1 MYVWP
6 AGPMVKHF
14 GLQGLTDTAVHTQ
27 GYREL
32 QPDASASEANNAVR
46 EIAAA
51 NPDTAH
57 TLWKQ
62 IDRAYLKPL
71 FGGRSS
77 GQPHL
82 YELNTAESE
91 DAEVVDEGL
100 SPNHHIL
107 EMQTSGLDNDTTGAD
122 GTNSAYQPPHASDSP
137 FGSQPAAHRNQAGR
151 TSLNG
156 GLPHGHAED
165 T

>member
-1 MYVWP
+1 
-6 AGPMVKHF
+6 MVKHF
-14 GLQGLTDTAVHTQ
+14 GLQGLSDTAVHTQ
-27 GYREL
+27 GYKEL
-32 QPDASASEANNAVR
+32 HQQASAAEANNAVR
-46 EIAAA
+46 EIAAT

-62 IDRAYLKPL
+62 VDRAYLKPL

-82 YELNTAESE
+82 YELNADESE
-91 DAEVVDEGL
+91 DTEVVEEDV
-100 SPNHHIL
+100 SPIHHIL
-107 EMQTSGLDNDTTGAD
+107 EMQSSGISHLDHDVSGVD
-122 GTNSAYQPPHASDSP
+122 GSDAAYQPPHASDSP
-137 FGSQPAAHRNQAGR
+137 FTVQPTTHRNQAVR
-151 TSLNG
+151 TSS

>member
-1 MYVWP
+1 
-6 AGPMVKHF
+6 MVKHF
-14 GLQGLTDTAVHTQ
+14 GLQGLSDTAVHTQ
-27 GYREL
+27 GYKEL
-32 QPDASASEANNAVR
+32 HVEASASEANNAVR
-46 EIAAA
+46 EIAAT

-57 TLWKQ
+57 TYWKQ

-82 YELNTAESE
+82 YELNTDESE
-91 DAEVVDEGL
+91 DTEVVNEDVNG

-107 EMQTSGLDNDTTGAD
+107 EMQTSGLSHLDHDVSGVD
-122 GTNSAYQPPHASDSP
+122 GMRDAYQPPHTADSP
-137 FGSQPAAHRNQAGR
+137 HFLQSAAYRNQTVR
-151 TSLNG
+151 TSS